1 MGDDL
6 TGRTLLG
13 RYLVEERIAAGG
25 MSVVYAG
32 KDERLQRRVCV
43 KVLVGI
49 ASSNEYQTLYE
60 HFVQEAFALSQLQHP
75 STLRIYDFG
84 YLDEE
89 AKETQETKTRTPFF
103 VLELIT
109 GGTLLQQVKR
119 SGPLTPQAAVD
130 VVEPIVQA
138 LAEAHARG
146 IIHRDIKPSNI
157 LFAEV
162 GEQRI
167 PKLADFGIAKMRSGP
182 GKAADTKG
190 ASGPPIS
197 LYSAG
202 WAAPEQMRKKP
213 VGPTADVYSLGLL
226 LAFALTGKKVFPDDD
241 NVVRTL
247 ANRIEG
253 DEFVADSLGKM
264 ELPEPIREL
273 IARACRVDPAERHQT
288 APDFLRAA
296 REALKALVPPAPPP
310 LPPARTPTGAGAV
323 LRVSNVSEPQ
333 ILAAGR
339 RVALV
344 PSSGTVDL
352 GGEGSPVSTP
362 ARARFTFVPGPS
374 QTLRLHVKGL
384 NCFVAKEGGRPTS
397 AVEVAK
403 DSLLH
408 LQTPQV
414 PPLTLDSVRCQ
425 FARPGDPSAFQ
436 FPVGGGVTLAV
447 PLEQAACAVLLD
459 FGPGRELAL
468 VYSRPG

>member
-1 MGDDL
+1 MAEDL
-6 TGRTLLG
+6 IGRVLLG
-13 RYLVEERIAAGG
+13 RYAVDERIAAGG
-25 MSVVYAG
+25 MSLVYG
-32 KDERLQRRVCV
+32 GQDQRLQRRVCV

-49 ASSNEYQTLYE
+49 AGSSEYQTLYE

-75 STLRIYDFG
+75 NTLRIYDFG

-89 AKETQETKTRTPFF
+89 TKTPFF

-109 GGTLLQQVKR
+109 GGTLLQLVKR
-119 SGPLTPQAAVD
+119 AGPLSPRAAVE

-162 GEQRI
+162 GDQRI

-182 GKAADTKG
+182 GKAAETKG
-190 ASGPPIS
+190 TSGPPIS

-202 WAAPEQMRKKP
+202 WAAPEQIRKRP

-241 NVVRTL
+241 NVVQTL
-247 ANRIEG
+247 AHRIEG
-253 DEFVADSLGKM
+253 NEFVADSLQKM
-264 ELPEPIREL
+264 ELPGPMREV
-273 IARACRVDPAERHQT
+273 IARACRAIPAERHQT
-288 APDFLRAA
+288 VAEFLRAA
-296 REALKALVPPAPPP
+296 REALQPSAAPQSPPP
-310 LPPARTPTGAGAV
+310 LPTAARAPAL
-323 LRVSNVSEPQ
+323 LRVSDLSQPE
-333 ILAAGR
+333 ILAGGR

-344 PSSGTVDL
+344 PSPGTVDL
-352 GGEGSPVSTP
+352 GGDGSPVATA

-384 NCFVAKEGGRPTS
+384 NCFVAKDGARPTS
-397 AVEVAK
+397 AVEVHK
-403 DSLLH
+403 DMLLH
-408 LQTPQV
+408 LQLPEV
-414 PPLTLDSVRCQ
+414 PPRMLDSVRCQ
-425 FARPGDPSAFQ
+425 FARTGDPTAFQ
-436 FPVGGGVTLAV
+436 FPLGAGVTLAV

>member
-1 MGDDL
+1 MADDL
-6 TGRTLLG
+6 IGRTLLG
-13 RYLVEERIAAGG
+13 RYALEERLAAGG

-32 KDERLQRRVCV
+32 QDQRLQRRVCV
-43 KVLVGI
+43 KVLVGVT
-49 ASSNEYQTLYE
+49 SSAEYQTIYE

-75 STLRIYDFG
+75 NTLRIYDFG
-84 YLDEE
+84 YLDQ
-89 AKETQETKTRTPFF
+89 APKTPFF
-103 VLELIT
+103 VTELTT
-109 GGTLLQQVKR
+109 GGTLLQLVKR
-119 SGPLTPQAAVD
+119 SGELTLAESLEVI
-130 VVEPIVQA
+130 EPIVYA

-157 LFAEV
+157 LFALV
-162 GEQRI
+162 GAQRI

-182 GKAADTKG
+182 GKAAETKG
-190 ASGPPIS
+190 SSGPPIS

-213 VGPTADVYSLGLL
+213 VGPPADVFSLGLL

-241 NVVRTL
+241 NIVRTL
-247 ANRIEG
+247 AHRIEG
-253 DEFVADSLGKM
+253 NDFVADSLQKM
-264 ELPEPIREL
+264 ELPGPIRAV
-273 IARACRVDPAERHQT
+273 IARACRVDPAERYQT

-296 REALKALVPPAPPP
+296 REALLGEATQDDSPLPPP
-310 LPPARTPTGAGAV
+310 LPAKAPAQGGAV

-344 PSSGTVDL
+344 PSTGTVDL
-352 GGEGSPVSTP
+352 GGEGPPVPSP

-384 NCFVAKEGGRPTS
+384 NCFVAKEGSRPTS

-408 LQTPQV
+408 LQLPEV
-414 PPLTLDSVRCQ
+414 PARMLDSVRCQ

-436 FPVGGGVTLAV
+436 FPVAGVTLAV

-468 VYSRPG
+468 VYSRPR